1 MEYADAAADADARFP
16 GMDGLPPGG
25 PLLEPLPD
33 PDVPQEI
40 QILMNTPISAWTDDN
55 WLQAGWVRIT
65 DPAVARSTGVALG
78 SYVPSTPARQLG
90 EGEPNHLEAEWLQL
104 GWTRLREDPLDPMS
118 PVVVEIDGTE
128 VWVPPG
134 PLEWADVRRYA
145 RFAPPGGV
153 PPSFGAPQRRQPAA
167 PAAAPPYQQPY
178 QQQHQAYNAQTY
190 AAPQSPPMPPGGNG
204 WGSPMSQ
211 SPAYGGMPFIPP
223 GSPMGWSAGTP
234 PPPAMGGQ
242 TEELLAARRQLEEV
256 AAKEKAAQTTKI
268 EELTKQL
275 HSLMGQLTIQ
285 QQTIDSLRAP
295 GERAGMQPAGG
306 GSPEAATPTA
316 AYGVGIN
323 SRVPD
328 ADSCRRQLFGA
339 PAGVAQPLTR
349 ELKELF
355 LKYHVAETI
364 QTTIASHGCTDCQT
378 FFYVGHDYKEARTA
392 LAQLAG
398 IELNGPGVVQVAQL
412 MSVWQSLSERYS
424 ERKDVPDEAAAQ
436 AVIEEAFNILTT
448 LGIKLDPYLQPDAVS
463 LNIVQKNYR
472 SKRYEAVDVNRFK
485 SNSMDPGDI
494 LSKQNRKK
502 LTDHRMVQVAGA
514 PPGEWTPIETV
525 ENLDLKAY
533 RRAMDL
539 YLWAE
544 LTVGNM
550 CHPKQPGQ
558 HPHFTMADKVCY
570 ETHLARFG
578 FDPSVKW
585 RMELPHLKS
594 AEIYV
599 RTHIMQLVKEG
610 DCWRDA
616 LQKLAVMIEMKF
628 QLKSEVASVDL
639 TQAQKD
645 IASLKG
651 VVKQLEQKNQS
662 MQQKLARMPKGKGKG
677 KGKDGAGKGG
687 GYGRWQDHKDFPKGG
702 TDKHGYCPD
711 FLQTHPQ
718 SGDPFCRKYNRGVPH
733 DAEECKKK
741 KYLHQCS
748 WKNCT
753 NRKNCKTPGIKHK
766 P

>member
-1 MEYADAAADADARFP
+1 M
-16 GMDGLPPGG
+16 
-25 PLLEPLPD
+25 
-33 PDVPQEI
+33 
-40 QILMNTPISAWTDDN
+40 
-55 WLQAGWVRIT
+55 
-65 DPAVARSTGVALG
+65 
-78 SYVPSTPARQLG
+78 
-90 EGEPNHLEAEWLQL
+90 
-104 GWTRLREDPLDPMS
+104 
-118 PVVVEIDGTE
+118 
-128 VWVPPG
+128 
-134 PLEWADVRRYA
+134 
-145 RFAPPGGV
+145 
-153 PPSFGAPQRRQPAA
+153 
-167 PAAAPPYQQPY
+167 
-178 QQQHQAYNAQTY
+178 
-190 AAPQSPPMPPGGNG
+190 
-204 WGSPMSQ
+204 
-211 SPAYGGMPFIPP
+211 
-223 GSPMGWSAGTP
+223 
-234 PPPAMGGQ
+234 
-242 TEELLAARRQLEEV
+242 
-256 AAKEKAAQTTKI
+256 
-268 EELTKQL
+268 
-275 HSLMGQLTIQ
+275 
-285 QQTIDSLRAP
+285 
-295 GERAGMQPAGG
+295 
-306 GSPEAATPTA
+306 
-316 AYGVGIN
+316 
-323 SRVPD
+323 
-328 ADSCRRQLFGA
+328 
-339 PAGVAQPLTR
+339 
-349 ELKELF
+349 
-355 LKYHVAETI
+355 
-364 QTTIASHGCTDCQT
+364 
-378 FFYVGHDYKEARTA
+378 
-392 LAQLAG
+392 AQL
-398 IELNGPGVVQVAQL
+398 L
-412 MSVWQSLSERYS
+412 SVWQSLSERYS

-525 ENLDLKAY
+525 ECLDLKAY

-539 YLWAE
+539 YLWSE

-570 ETHLARFG
+570 ECHLARFG

-599 RTHIMQLVKEG
+599 RTHIMQLVKDG

-628 QLKSEVASVDL
+628 QLKSELASVDL

-662 MQQKLARMPKGKGKG
+662 MQQKLARVPKGKGKG
-677 KGKDGAGKGG
+677 KGAGKGDGAGKGG

-702 TDKHGYCPD
+702 TDKNGYCPD

-718 SGDPFCRKYNRGVPH
+718 TGDPFCRKYNRGVPH
-733 DAEECKKK
+733 DAAECKTK

-753 NRKNCKTPGIKHK
+753 NRKNCKTPGNKHK